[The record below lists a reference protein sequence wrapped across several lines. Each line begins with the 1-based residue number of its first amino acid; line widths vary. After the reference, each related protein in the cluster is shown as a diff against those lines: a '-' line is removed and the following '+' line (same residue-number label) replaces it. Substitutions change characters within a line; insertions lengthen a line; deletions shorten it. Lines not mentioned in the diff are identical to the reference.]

1 MSWRDRYQ
9 RGSFRG
15 VEFYTQASESSFGR
29 RNVVHEF
36 PLRDQPFV
44 EDLGRAA
51 RAYRIDALFVGDD
64 YDAWRDRLI
73 DAIEQPGPGT
83 LIHPYLG
90 EMTVSVLGFSQRES
104 TFEGGSTT
112 LTIEFVESG
121 ERKQPVKKADTGAQ
135 LVSAADKAQAQAVAD
150 FNAGKYAVAKKP
162 QFLADSVGKFMKDT
176 LGQVQ
181 KLAGSIREKAAQVAE
196 LVRGVQ
202 QVNRDLISIIYEPAS
217 AAQALVGNVKQLIR
231 SVAVGPREALGL
243 ARTFFRFGS
252 GLPNVPQ
259 TTAARRQEAGN
270 QAAMTQVVRVTAVT
284 EAARAVSTMEFES
297 HDDATSVRDELLA
310 AADALVDDGVSDELF
325 LALAALRAALVR
337 DVAARGADLAREVS
351 YTPKVTTPALVL
363 GYRLYADAARGED
376 IVTRNRIAHPGFV
389 PGQRALRVLSDA

>member
-15 VEFYTQASESSFGR
+15 VEFYTQAAESTLGR

-36 PLRDQPFV
+36 PLRDLPFV

-51 RAYRIDALFVGDD
+51 RAYRIDCLYLGED
-64 YDAWRDRLI
+64 YDIWRDRLI
-73 DAIEQPGPGT
+73 DAIEQPGAGT

-90 EMTVSVLGFSQRES
+90 EMSVAVLRFTQRES
-104 TFEGGSTT
+104 TFEGGTT
-112 LTIEFVESG
+112 SISIEFVEAG
-121 ERKQPVKKADTGAQ
+121 ERKLPAKTADTGAL
-135 LVSAADKAQAQAVAD
+135 LVSAADKAAAQSAKD
-150 FNAGKYAVAKKP
+150 FASGKYAVAKKP

-181 KLAGSIREKAAQVAE
+181 QLAGSIREKAAEVAE

-202 QVNRDLISIIYEPAS
+202 QVNRDLVSIIYEPAS

-259 TTAARRQEAGN
+259 TTAARRQQASN
-270 QAAMTQVVRVTAVT
+270 QAAMTQVVRVTALT
-284 EAARAVSTMEFES
+284 EAARAVSALEFES
-297 HDDATSVRDELLA
+297 YDDATAVRDELLE

-325 LALAALRAALVR
+325 AALAALRAALVR
-337 DVAARGADLAREVS
+337 DVAARGGDLARLAS
-351 YTPKVTTPALVL
+351 YTPRATVPALVL
-363 GYRLYADAARGED
+363 AYRLYADASRGDE
-376 IVTRNRIAHPGFV
+376 IVARNRIAHPGFV
-389 PGQRALRVLSDA
+389 PGERALQVLTDG